1 MSQKCT
7 GADHEAGPCQQKKAS
22 GCEYFTTGCETR
34 ASPEALNDPDHI
46 KGILSDEQNHI
57 AMLRQ
62 FQNEVWAMQEDVCA
76 KDACL
81 SDGSACFSP
90 RTPRS
95 LQEATEESEVL
106 RMKLETSEKK
116 LQDFQKSARE
126 LQHKVEL
133 LERAKIQC
141 AKEAASCTAFLK
153 KQMDDFVSSAECMR
167 QEAQDTRGELEKHI
181 FVLEAEKNDSEA
193 QVLHMQ
199 HAVPEEEYYALQR
212 QLHEAEQERREAATK
227 QESAEAHVQLLSGER
242 VLLQGHCVQLVDFAR
257 RIEVEK
263 DMEQARTVAYFE
275 DQLANAKSEIASLS
289 SERASLQGHC
299 AQVVDH
305 AKLIEVAKDMEQA
318 RTVTYFEDQLANAK
332 AEIVQL
338 QQDLAEAM
346 KKCHLS
352 EARLERQAAVAAH
365 RQQKDQETIAD
376 LRALIIAHNSA
387 TKEQRNKSEKRKAAS
402 HQAKPRRSSQ
412 TGSSCHRRK

>member
-1 MSQKCT
+1 
-7 GADHEAGPCQQKKAS
+7 
-22 GCEYFTTGCETR
+22 
-34 ASPEALNDPDHI
+34 
-46 KGILSDEQNHI
+46 
-57 AMLRQ
+57 MLRQ
-62 FQNEVWAMQEDVCA
+62 FQNEIRAMQEDVCSEG
-76 KDACL
+76 ACL
-81 SDGSACFSP
+81 SAGSTCHSP
-90 RTPRS
+90 STPRS
-95 LQEATEESEVL
+95 LQETTEETKIL

-263 DMEQARTVAYFE
+263 DMEQARTV
-275 DQLANAKSEIASLS
+275 
-289 SERASLQGHC
+289 
-299 AQVVDH
+299 
-305 AKLIEVAKDMEQA
+305 
-318 RTVTYFEDQLANAK
+318 TYFEDQLANAK
-332 AEIVQL
+332 AQIVQL
-338 QQDLAEAM
+338 KQDLAGAM
-346 KKCHLS
+346 RKCHLS
-352 EARLERQAAVAAH
+352 EVRLERQAADAAH
-365 RQQKDQETIAD
+365 
-376 LRALIIAHNSA
+376 
-387 TKEQRNKSEKRKAAS
+387 
-402 HQAKPRRSSQ
+402 
-412 TGSSCHRRK
+412 